1 MSNYKDLIKQREELD
16 MQINAARAE
25 EKAQAIK
32 HVKAIVAEFELT
44 EKQVFS
50 KRKPYK
56 KATAKYKDPVTGAKW
71 TGRGREPLW
80 IKGKNRSDFA
90 I

>member
-1 MSNYKDLIKQREELD
+1 MSNYKDPIKQREELD

-25 EKAQAIK
+25 EKSQAIK
-32 HVKAIVAEFELT
+32 HVQAIVAEFELT

-56 KATAKYKDPVTGAKW
+56 KATAKYQDPAI
-71 TGRGREPLW
+71 RREVVWPW
-80 IKGKNRSDFA
+80 P
-90 I
+90 

>member
-1 MSNYKDLIKQREELD
+1 MSNYKDLINQREELD

-25 EKAQAIK
+25 EKVQAIK
-32 HVKAIVAEFELT
+32 HVQAIVAEFGLT

-56 KATAKYKDPVTGAKW
+56 KATAKYQDPATGAKW
-71 TGRGREPLW
+71 AGRGHEPLW